1 MARLIVKAPYIK
13 SSGGGYLKYIGTR
26 DGVELLPQSEIYMQ
40 YINERPR
47 SHGLF
52 GDEESVDLKS
62 AIAEVE
68 SYTGNIWT
76 PIISLKRE
84 DAVKFGYDNAGAWRN
99 LLRAHRNEIAEAFK
113 ISPDNFRWYAAFHDE
128 GDHPHCHM
136 MVWSKNPSEAYLSK
150 KGVEK
155 IKSVLTNDIF
165 SHEMVQVYEQKT
177 KMRDELVREARVELR
192 KLCAEMR
199 SHIYV
204 DRELEAMMSS
214 LVSTLPD
221 HGKMSYG
228 YMPKPVK
235 ALVDEFVDRL
245 SEFESVAN
253 CYDKWQALQWQIE
266 SYYRDKPRED
276 KKLSERKEFRQ
287 IKNAVISEALNIR
300 ANLPTFEE
308 YEMRDEADEMD
319 GAEYSMQFLWEVLN
333 NDNRT
338 CAERDGFVDSLRL
351 RAERGDSCAQYA
363 MGKLYRDGPLVTP
376 DLREAEYWFRT
387 SAERGNTHAMYALEK
402 LYLDRESWMYDHD
415 LGMRYLTEAA
425 DSGHGYAMY
434 RLGKEYLQSGK
445 LDEAEFWFT
454 EAAGCGNQFASY
466 QLGKMY
472 MTENPALA
480 KIYLKKSVNAGNPY
494 AQYLLPRVGE
504 NTSPSAMFAAT
515 RLLHHLSRV
524 IEQEAPRDA
533 TSAPPLIDRK
543 RLKQLMRKRLAMG
556 HKPDDHEEQRNQ
568 QTMSM

>member
-1 MARLIVKAPYIK
+1 
-13 SSGGGYLKYIGTR
+13 
-26 DGVELLPQSEIYMQ
+26 
-40 YINERPR
+40 
-47 SHGLF
+47 
-52 GDEESVDLKS
+52 
-62 AIAEVE
+62 
-68 SYTGNIWT
+68 
-76 PIISLKRE
+76 
-84 DAVKFGYDNAGAWRN
+84 
-99 LLRAHRNEIAEAFK
+99 
-113 ISPDNFRWYAAFHDE
+113 
-128 GDHPHCHM
+128 
-136 MVWSKNPSEAYLSK
+136 
-150 KGVEK
+150 
-155 IKSVLTNDIF
+155 
-165 SHEMVQVYEQKT
+165 MVQVYEQKE

-214 LVSTLPD
+214 LVSALPD

-245 SEFESVAN
+245 SAFESVAN
-253 CYDKWQALQWQIE
+253 CYDMWQNLQWQIE
-266 SYYRDKPRED
+266 SYYHDKPRED

-287 IKNAVISEALNIR
+287 IKNAVISEAVNIR
-300 ANLPTFEE
+300 NQVPSFEE
-308 YEMRDEADEMD
+308 YEMRDEADEME
-319 GAEYSMQFLWEVLN
+319 GAEYNMQFLWDVLN

-338 CAERDGFVDSLRL
+338 
-351 RAERGDSCAQYA
+351 
-363 MGKLYRDGPLVTP
+363 
-376 DLREAEYWFRT
+376 
-387 SAERGNTHAMYALEK
+387 SAERGNAHAMYALGK
-402 LYLDRESWMYDHD
+402 LYLDRESWLYDHD

-454 EAAGCGNQFASY
+454 EASECGNQFAAY
-466 QLGKMY
+466 QLGNMY

-480 KIYLKKSVNAGNPY
+480 RIYLTKSVNAGNPY

-504 NTSPSAMFAAT
+504 NTAPSVMIAAT
-515 RLLHHLSRV
+515 NLLHHLSRV

-543 RLKQLMRKRLAMG
+543 RRKQLMRKRLAMG
-556 HKPDDHEEQRNQ
+556 HKPDDHEEQSYGSM
-568 QTMSM
+568 TM